1 MCWMPWVR
9 CAWQCFV
16 IIPSFLR
23 RTSWMYSTQNCPYFD
38 LQILPM
44 KEAGNSDKSWKILG
58 LTHSQVAP
66 CFTSQHLSPLSSVL
80 EFWLKTSQ
88 ENMTWFH
95 IIIKFVVLFIG
106 HMSNHSLRFI
116 SHLLTHSQKCLL
128 HSYWFLIRNF
138 AKEHLNSISQH
149 DNWQEFSIASGRH
162 LILLLFF

>member
-1 MCWMPWVR
+1 MSQST
-9 CAWQCFV
+9 QCLGSFV
-16 IIPSFLR
+16 PLAMFYDHFPIILEVYV
-23 RTSWMYSTQNCPYFD
+23 MDVYSTK
-38 LQILPM
+38 LPLFWIANPSH
-44 KEAGNSDKSWKILG
+44 EAGNSDKSWKISG

-116 SHLLTHSQKCLL
+116 SHLLTHSLTNRICRICRQFKIVKICRLVKAVNV
-128 HSYWFLIRNF
+128 WVCNAFGNV
-138 AKEHLNSISQH
+138 
-149 DNWQEFSIASGRH
+149 
-162 LILLLFF
+162 

>member
-1 MCWMPWVR
+1 MDLSKLLHL
-9 CAWQCFV
+9 CFSWALHYKTKWRLTPRFQSLLLWTKCV
-16 IIPSFLR
+16 ECLGSVVPLTMFCDNSHLILG

-44 KEAGNSDKSWKILG
+44 KEAGSSDKSWKILG

-95 IIIKFVVLFIG
+95 IIIKFF
-106 HMSNHSLRFI
+106 
-116 SHLLTHSQKCLL
+116 
-128 HSYWFLIRNF
+128 FLCPFYRTQF
-138 AKEHLNSISQH
+138 KS
-149 DNWQEFSIASGRH
+149 
-162 LILLLFF
+162 